1 MKLAIL
7 GGSFNPLHI
16 GHAML
21 AETVIKEFDYDK
33 VLFIPTC
40 IPPHKEI
47 QGGSSTEQR
56 LQMVKNFCESYNK
69 VCGKDYFELE
79 PCEVERGGVS
89 YTYDTLTYIH
99 EKYKGVIE
107 GNPGLIM
114 GEEIA
119 AEFYHWKNAEQ
130 VAKMADIIIV
140 PRYPSIYFTEQNENS
155 TVNKPTGEY
164 KGDFKSTF
172 DLANFNYP
180 YKRIKNP
187 MVPVSSTEI
196 RFRVANDKSFRYLV
210 PDSIFDYIKKENLYL
225 N

>member
-21 AETVIKEFDYDK
+21 AETIVKELGYDK

-47 QGGSSTEQR
+47 REGATTDQR
-56 LQMVKNFCESYNK
+56 LAMVKAFCDSYPRP
-69 VCGKDYFELE
+69 CFELE

-89 YTYDTLTYIH
+89 YTCDTLKYIH
-99 EKYKGVIE
+99 EKYKGQLT
-107 GNPGLIM
+107 GNPALLM

-119 AEFYHWKNAEQ
+119 AEFYHWKNVEQ
-130 VAKMADIIIV
+130 VAEMADIIVV
-140 PRYPSIYFTEQNENS
+140 PRYPDYYGRMVENAKN
-155 TVNKPTGEY
+155 TPTGHY
-164 KGDFKSTF
+164 KGDFKSKF
-172 DLANFNYP
+172 DPAAFKYP
-180 YKRIKNP
+180 YRKLEIP

-196 RFRVANDKSFRYLV
+196 RARMATGKSFRYLV
-210 PDSIFDYIKKENLYL
+210 PTAVFEYIEKNGLYNVISDL
-225 N
+225 

>member
-1 MKLAIL
+1 VKLAIL

-21 AETVIKEFDYDK
+21 AESIVKELGYDK

-47 QGGSSTEQR
+47 KGGATTEQR
-56 LQMVKNFCESYNK
+56 LAMVKAFCESFPEG
-69 VCGKDYFELE
+69 CFELE

-89 YTYDTLTYIH
+89 YTCDTLKYIQ
-99 EKYKGVIE
+99 EKYKGKLTGKPAIS
-107 GNPGLIM
+107 M

-119 AEFYHWKNAEQ
+119 AEFYHWKNVEQ
-130 VAKMADIIIV
+130 IVEMADIIIV
-140 PRYPSIYFTEQNENS
+140 PRYPDFGQTDSENKNTPS
-155 TVNKPTGEY
+155 GEY

-172 DLANFNYP
+172 SKENFAYP
-180 YKRIKNP
+180 YTMLKSP

-196 RFRVANDKSFRYLV
+196 RKRISEGTSYRYLV
-210 PDSIFDYIKKENLYL
+210 PPAVFDYIEKEGIYL
-225 N
+225 TK